1 MEKTGFMGSSEG
13 KFSLGTVVATLGSIL
28 GAIALLPPEQL
39 AIFERFLPMV
49 IWPLSII
56 VAAYT
61 LGRSIVKYAEKRD
74 APAPGTVSV
83 PVAVPGPNLSQG

>member
-1 MEKTGFMGSSEG
+1 MEKKGFMASSEG

-39 AIFERFLPMV
+39 AVFERFLPIV
-49 IWPLSII
+49 IWPLAVV

-61 LGRSIVKYAEKRD
+61 IGRSIVKYAEKRD
-74 APAPGTVSV
+74 APAPAAPQNST
-83 PVAVPGPNLSQG
+83 P